1 MKDFE
6 INHTDVQEHCEYVD
20 KNTFIGRAVE
30 ETALPLYDEIK
41 EELPKPFWEGH
52 DDYIKCYD
60 KTWQIAFK
68 NIRKAN
74 YKGDAGFVS
83 NFIDTAFNGQLFMWD
98 SVFILMFGKYA
109 NHVFDFQKTLDNFY
123 AHQYKDGYICR
134 QIREDIF
141 ADRWSKNDPC
151 STGPNLLAW
160 SEWENYQVTGD
171 KQRLKDVFYPI
182 LGYHRWLM
190 RNRTWK
196 DGGYWSC
203 GYACGFDNQPR
214 QPKGY
219 TPSCSHGFMT
229 WVDATTQM
237 LLSDE
242 YLIKI
247 AREIDS
253 KEDISF
259 LYEERKNLKRII
271 NKQMWDRKTDFYYD
285 VLRDGKTSGYKTVM
299 GYWPLLTEII
309 PKRRLK
315 KYVAHLDNEK
325 EFKRKNRV
333 PSLPA
338 DNKDYNPKGGYQNG
352 GVWAPTNYMVLK
364 GLDKHGFYRLSH
376 EIAVDYLAN
385 VVEVFKKE
393 GTVFEDYSP
402 DYISQ
407 DSNVRDFVGW
417 TGLAPISI
425 FFENVFGIKPDVSK
439 NEIEWHIEVLE
450 EHGINGYRLGDAVL
464 NLKCKKR
471 NGKNEKP
478 IVEITSSK
486 PVKVILFYNGTKEEL
501 QIR

>member
-1 MKDFE
+1 MKDFR
-6 INHTDVQEHCEYVD
+6 INHTDVQEYCAYVE
-20 KNTFIGRAVE
+20 KNPFIGRAE
-30 ETALPLYDEIK
+30 EDSALPLYEDIK
-41 EELPKPFWEGH
+41 EQLPKPFWTKH

-60 KTWQIAFK
+60 KTWELAFK
-68 NIRKAN
+68 NLRKAN
-74 YKGDAGFVS
+74 FKGEAGFVS

-109 NHVFDFQKTLDNFY
+109 SHIFDFQKTLDNFY

-141 ADRWSKNDPC
+141 ADRWSKDDPC

-160 SEWENYQVTGD
+160 SEWENYLITGD
-171 KQRLKDVFYPI
+171 KNRLKEVFYPI

-203 GYACGFDNQPR
+203 GYACGFDKQPR

-237 LLSDE
+237 LMSDE
-242 YLIKI
+242 YLLKI
-247 AREIDS
+247 AKEIGND
-253 KEDISF
+253 EDLTF
-259 LYEERKNLKRII
+259 LEDEYNNLAKII
-271 NKQMWDRKTDFYYD
+271 NKEMWDKKTNFYYD
-285 VLRDGKTSGYKTVM
+285 VLRNGRISGYKTLM
-299 GYWPLLTEII
+299 GYWPLLTDII

-315 KYVAHLDNEK
+315 KFVAHLDNEK
-325 EFKRKNRV
+325 EFKRLNRI

-338 DNKDYNPKGGYQNG
+338 DNPDFDPNGAYQNG

-364 GLDKHGFYRLSH
+364 GLDKHGFYKLSH
-376 EIAVDYLAN
+376 EIAFDYLKN

-393 GTVFEDYSP
+393 GTVFENYSP
-402 DYISQ
+402 DFIKN

-425 FFENVFGIKPDVSK
+425 FFEYVLGIKPKVNE
-439 NEIEWHIEVLE
+439 NEIEWHIELLE
-450 EHGINGYRLGDAVL
+450 EHGIRNYRFGDAVVE
-464 NLKCKKR
+464 LKCLERKSKDIR
-471 NGKNEKP
+471 PTIIIKS
-478 IVEITSSK
+478 TK
-486 PVKVILFYNGTKEEL
+486 PVTIKLFYDNKIE
-501 QIR
+501 IVKA